1 MNCIN
6 LMNKITENKQF
17 TKESEID
24 KTKKCVK
31 RLIFLGG
38 FISLIL
44 GIIGIVLPI
53 LPTTPF
59 LLLASA
65 AFAKSSERFHKWLL
79 NNKILGAYIK
89 NYREG
94 KGLPLKIKLITISF
108 LWITIII
115 SILLLMKLFWVQI
128 VLICIAIAVSIHIS
142 LIKPKLLEEN
152 KQTNESHP

>member
-1 MNCIN
+1 M
-6 LMNKITENKQF
+6 
-17 TKESEID
+17 
-24 KTKKCVK
+24 TKKIKK
-31 RLIFLGG
+31 RLIFIGG

-44 GIIGIVLPI
+44 GIIGIALPI

-65 AFAKSSERFHKWLL
+65 AFAKSSERFNKWLL

-94 KGLPLKIKLITISF
+94 KGLPLKIKIITITL

-115 SILLLMKLFWVQI
+115 SIFFLMKLFWVQI
-128 VLICIAIAVSIHIS
+128 IIISIAIIISIHIS
-142 LIKPKLLEEN
+142 LIKPKNFHEA
-152 KQTNESHP
+152 

>member
-17 TKESEID
+17 TKESEKI
-24 KTKKCVK
+24 KTKKCIK

-115 SILLLMKLFWVQI
+115 SIFLLMKLFWVQI
-128 VLICIAIAVSIHIS
+128 MLICIAIAVSIHIS

-152 KQTNESHP
+152 KQTN

>member
-1 MNCIN
+1 M
-6 LMNKITENKQF
+6 MKKIK
-17 TKESEID
+17 
-24 KTKKCVK
+24 K
-31 RLIFLGG
+31 RLIFIGG

-44 GIIGIVLPI
+44 GIIGLVIPI

-65 AFAKSSERFHKWLL
+65 AFAKSSERFNNWLL

-94 KGLPLKIKLITISF
+94 KGLPLKIKAITLSL

-115 SILLLMKLFWVQI
+115 SIIFLMHLFWVQF
-128 VLICIAIAVSIHIS
+128 VLICIAIVVSIHII
-142 LIKPKLLEEN
+142 LIKPKI
-152 KQTNESHP
+152 

>member
-1 MNCIN
+1 M
-6 LMNKITENKQF
+6 MKKIK
-17 TKESEID
+17 
-24 KTKKCVK
+24 K
-31 RLIFLGG
+31 RLIFIGG

-44 GIIGIVLPI
+44 GIIGLVIPI

-65 AFAKSSERFHKWLL
+65 AFAKSSERFNNWLL

-94 KGLPLKIKLITISF
+94 KGLPLKIKAITLSL

-115 SILLLMKLFWVQI
+115 SIIFLMHLFWVQV
-128 VLICIAIAVSIHIS
+128 VLICIAIVVSIHII
-142 LIKPKLLEEN
+142 LIKPKI
-152 KQTNESHP
+152 

>member
-1 MNCIN
+1 MK
-6 LMNKITENKQF
+6 KIK
-17 TKESEID
+17 
-24 KTKKCVK
+24 K
-31 RLIFLGG
+31 RLIFIGG

-44 GIIGIVLPI
+44 GIIGLVIPI

-65 AFAKSSERFHKWLL
+65 AFAKSSERFNNWLL

-94 KGLPLKIKLITISF
+94 KGLPLKIKAITLSL

-115 SILLLMKLFWVQI
+115 SIIFLMHLFWVQF
-128 VLICIAIAVSIHIS
+128 VLICIAIVVSIHII
-142 LIKPKLLEEN
+142 LIKPKI
-152 KQTNESHP
+152 

>member
-1 MNCIN
+1 M
-6 LMNKITENKQF
+6 MKKIK
-17 TKESEID
+17 
-24 KTKKCVK
+24 K
-31 RLIFLGG
+31 RLIFIGG

-44 GIIGIVLPI
+44 GIIGLVIPI

-65 AFAKSSERFHKWLL
+65 AFAKSSERFNNWLL

-94 KGLPLKIKLITISF
+94 KGLPLKIKAITLSL

-115 SILLLMKLFWVQI
+115 SIIFLMHLFWVQF
-128 VLICIAIAVSIHIS
+128 VLICIAIVVSIHII
-142 LIKPKLLEEN
+142 LIKPRIYKLLDIIN
-152 KQTNESHP
+152 FYPKDVVLK

>member
-1 MNCIN
+1 MNTIP
-6 LMNKITENKQF
+6 ENKQLAS
-17 TKESEID
+17 ESGNA
-24 KTKKCVK
+24 KRKKIIN
-31 RLIFLGG
+31 RMIFLGG

-44 GIIGIVLPI
+44 GVIGIALPI

-65 AFAKSSERFHKWLL
+65 AFAKSSERFHRWLL

-94 KGLPLKIKLITISF
+94 KGLPLKIKIITLSL

-115 SILLLMKLFWVQI
+115 SILFLMHLFWVQV
-128 VLICIAIAVSIHIS
+128 VLICIAIAVSIHII
-142 LIKPKLLEEN
+142 LIKPKIVEN
-152 KQTNESHP
+152 T

>member
-1 MNCIN
+1 MS
-6 LMNKITENKQF
+6 KIRN
-17 TKESEID
+17 
-24 KTKKCVK
+24 

-44 GIIGIVLPI
+44 GIVGIALPI

-65 AFAKSSERFHKWLL
+65 AFAKSSKRFHRWLL

-94 KGLPLKIKLITISF
+94 KGLPLKIKVITLSL
-108 LWITIII
+108 LWITITI
-115 SILLLMKLFWVQI
+115 SILFLMHLFWLQV
-128 VLICIAIAVSIHIS
+128 VLICIAIAVSIHII
-142 LIKPKLLEEN
+142 LIKPKIVEN
-152 KQTNESHP
+152 T

>member
-1 MNCIN
+1 M
-6 LMNKITENKQF
+6 ENK
-17 TKESEID
+17 KRAAENENV
-24 KTKKCVK
+24 KTKKIINHLV
-31 RLIFLGG
+31 FLGG

-44 GIIGIVLPI
+44 GIIGIALPI

-65 AFAKSSERFHKWLL
+65 AFAKSSKRFHRWLL

-94 KGLPLKIKLITISF
+94 KGLPLKIKVITLSL

-115 SILLLMKLFWVQI
+115 SILFLMHLFWVQI
-128 VLICIAIAVSIHIS
+128 VLICIAAAVSIHII
-142 LIKPKLLEEN
+142 LIKPKIIEI
-152 KQTNESHP
+152 T